1 MKVIMISGSPHKE
14 GGSRLALREME
25 KVFAAE
31 GIESELIEVGAGP
44 VSGCTACGA
53 CKKTGVCVIGDR
65 VNEAIEK
72 LAAADALVVATPVHY
87 ASPAGALLAF
97 LDRMFYAG
105 GSKFA
110 HKPRRSL
117 CQRAQ
122 GRDHGLARR
131 YKQVFHHQP
140 DAHNLLHLLEYGLRL
155 MSGGRGAGRRGP
167 ADRAQSRP
175 EYCLAAPL
183 HRGRQKV
190 RHRTAQERARECNEL
205 HKITE

>member
-14 GGSRLALREME
+14 GSSRLALREME

-110 HKPRRSL
+110 HKPAAAFAS
-117 CQRAQ
+117 
-122 GRDHGLARR
+122 ARR
-131 YKQVFHHQP
+131 AGTTASLDVINKYFTISQMP
-140 DAHNLLHLLEYGLRL
+140 IISSTYWNLSLIH
-155 MSGGRGAGRRGP
+155 
-167 ADRAQSRP
+167 
-175 EYCLAAPL
+175 
-183 HRGRQKV
+183 
-190 RHRTAQERARECNEL
+190 
-205 HKITE
+205 I

>member
-14 GGSRLALREME
+14 GSSRLALREME

-65 VNEAIEK
+65 V
-72 LAAADALVVATPVHY
+72 VATPVHY

-110 HKPRRSL
+110 HKPAAAFASARRAGTTASL
-117 CQRAQ
+117 DVINKYFTISQMPIISSTYWNMVYGSCQADAAQ
-122 GRDHGLARR
+122 DAEGLQTARNLAR
-131 YKQVFHHQP
+131 HM
-140 DAHNLLHLLEYGLRL
+140 AWLLRCIEAGKK
-155 MSGGRGAGRRGP
+155 SGIEPPKSERG
-167 ADRAQSRP
+167 
-175 EYCLAAPL
+175 
-183 HRGRQKV
+183 
-190 RHRTAQERARECNEL
+190 N
-205 HKITE
+205 ITNFIR

>member
-14 GGSRLALREME
+14 GSSRLALREME

-53 CKKTGVCVIGDR
+53 CKKNGVCVIGDR

-110 HKPRRSL
+110 HKPAAAFASARRAGATASL
-117 CQRAQ
+117 DVINKYFTISQMPIISSTYWNMVYGSCQADAAQ
-122 GRDHGLARR
+122 DAEGLQTARNLARNM
-131 YKQVFHHQP
+131 
-140 DAHNLLHLLEYGLRL
+140 AWLLRCIEAGKK
-155 MSGGRGAGRRGP
+155 SGIEPPKSERGNVTNFI
-167 ADRAQSRP
+167 
-175 EYCLAAPL
+175 
-183 HRGRQKV
+183 K
-190 RHRTAQERARECNEL
+190 
-205 HKITE
+205 